1 MPNHLGVVANDYL
14 APANLN
20 FGTATLEQV
29 AQALIDRGLLKDSSA
44 TKNPAVAARA
54 TPFFTKPPEQ
64 NVAVTTLAELETAM
78 NNSGFL
84 SPVTTGVV
92 APGYQKPGADP
103 ATLADL
109 LTRIAEAGYFNNT
122 A

>member
-1 MPNHLGVVANDYL
+1 
-14 APANLN
+14 
-20 FGTATLEQV
+20 
-29 AQALIDRGLLKDSSA
+29 
-44 TKNPAVAARA
+44 
-54 TPFFTKPPEQ
+54 
-64 NVAVTTLAELETAM
+64 
-78 NNSGFL
+78 
-84 SPVTTGVV
+84 V